1 MSFRHAKARQPET
14 IRTVQKDLT
23 YTNELTEDLSDILR
37 MSGPRNWIKYNNV
50 CKFIAEIAYHG
61 FASLNDLQTLGE
73 EYTGIIQIDHNYRTA
88 PSKLLRLSAIILE
101 FGGERLYTKVLNNL
115 ERNIDRNDDIVPEAK
130 LKLKTIL
137 QCMRSSVSYVKALHK
152 TLFYLNSS
160 KYQISKRFTGINY
173 ILIRHWM
180 KPDHSLYGYRILGW
194 VTFLQL
200 VITLALDSFESW
212 KESKRKTTGRN
223 SSKSCVRLSNT
234 QQQSRE
240 APQCILC
247 LEPRVNTSSTP
258 CGHLFCW
265 HCILDWLDERDE
277 CPLCR
282 ESIKKSNVI
291 QLRNFV

>member
-37 MSGPRNWIKYNNV
+37 MFGPRNWIKYNYS
-50 CKFIAEIAYHG
+50 CKLIAEIVYHG
-61 FASLNDLQTLGE
+61 FASMNNLQTLGE
-73 EYTGIIQIDHNYRTA
+73 EYTGIIQIDCNYAHA
-88 PSKLLRLSAIILE
+88 PSKILQLSAIILE
-101 FGGERLYTKVLNNL
+101 FGGEAMYIKVLNKL
-115 ERNIDRNDDIVPEAK
+115 ERNIDSNEDILPEAK
-130 LKLKTIL
+130 EKLKRIL
-137 QCMRSSVSYVKALHK
+137 QTMKSSVSYIKALHK
-152 TLFYLNSS
+152 TRFYLNSN
-160 KYQISKRFTGINY
+160 KYQISKRITGINY

-180 KPDHSLYGYRILGW
+180 QPDHSLYGYRVLGW
-194 VTFLQL
+194 ITLLQL
-200 VITLALDSFESW
+200 VITFAITSFDVW
-212 KESKRKTTGRN
+212 KESQKKSESNNQKLTAFSKTQTQ
-223 SSKSCVRLSNT
+223 SN
-234 QQQSRE
+234 

-247 LEPRVNTSSTP
+247 LEPRINTSVTP

-282 ESIKKSNVI
+282 ENIKKCNVI